1 MSFKTLSFIDLFKT
15 ENFIVEIPMLQR
27 DYAYGRESEKEK
39 RNEFLEKLKEY
50 LNSGVPNHQLDFIYG
65 TAEKSND
72 ETKLILL
79 DGQQRI
85 TTLFLLHWYLA
96 IINQKYDDFRNL
108 LLKNGK
114 SKFTYNIRK
123 SSEDFCTALVKLQK
137 SIKNPENKEVTK
149 LENEEKEYFEY
160 LNQENTQKNKK
171 TLSSKIR
178 DEKWFF
184 NHWNNDPTVINMLNM
199 LDDIAEKFPKEECN
213 GFYDKL
219 NQSGE
224 KSNITFNFLPLDEYK
239 LTDELYIKMNS
250 RGKPLTRFENLKSKI
265 LKLYDD
271 VKETGKYKSTLEKIN
286 KKENKNYA
294 SLRDYVGLMIDTRW
308 TDMFWNFG
316 LEIKNETKPSV
327 DDMFLSFISNLCVC
341 YNALNLIN
349 GTESKFS
356 MQRNSDE
363 EKEINS
369 LLESKNNIPYEKTIE
384 ILKKDDNKLLFD
396 LIDILNLLCEEK
408 EEKKW
413 KLKTYFDES
422 LYFFNEIEM
431 FKTIVNDYSVN
442 DRNYETKAIY
452 FGYTKYLLN
461 YKPEKNDKFFADW
474 MRFVYDV
481 CKNSYTLANAVS
493 TFSNALKGIDYLCDK
508 NIYNSLANLS
518 ENKKSIDKVVTLDKC
533 QLEEEVLKS
542 KLFTNTKWEEAIN
555 SALSDLRYFE
565 GQLSFEL
572 NICNITE
579 KDISNNSKINEF
591 SAIVKKLSSI
601 FDDKENGCSFD
612 TELVKALLSKGDYL
626 TTYRSSYSLFRNGNS
641 RDISWLRFHK
651 AEDQKEKIDKQH
663 YLAEVIEDADFDFN
677 KAKDS
682 LKKISSKRSE
692 SLPEWR
698 KALIDNL
705 EKFEE
710 NPDDFKLG
718 EDRLLRWNWANT
730 NHKNDNDD
738 DNWEIDLISKSYIT
752 SKHAELFSYEFYL
765 NHKDEEIKPFGK
777 PGYNYSKSENDEPF
791 MKYGKF
797 KYKNETYFLEI
808 HYADDKK
815 FSLRFM
821 NWNDKEQNAEKINNS
836 EIQTILKENK
846 FDENSNIFSK
856 LVDKDRIKVKDA
868 ILKIANKLEKLI

>member
-39 RNEFLEKLKEY
+39 RNEFLEKIKEY
-50 LNSGVPNHQLDFIYG
+50 LNSEELNHQLDFIYG
-65 TAEKSND
+65 TTEKFND

-96 IINQKYDDFRNL
+96 IINQRYDDFRNL

-123 SSEDFCTALVKLQK
+123 SSEDFCSALVKLQK
-137 SIKNPENKEVTK
+137 SIKNSENKEDAK
-149 LENEEKEYFEY
+149 LENEENDYFEY
-160 LNQENTQKNKK
+160 LKNKQK
-171 TLSSKIR
+171 LSSKIR

-199 LDDIAEKFPKEECN
+199 LDDIAEKFSKEECN

-224 KSNITFNFLPLDEYK
+224 KSYITFNFLPLDEYK

-250 RGKPLTRFENLKSKI
+250 RGKLLTRFENLKSKM

-271 VKETGKYKSTLEKIN
+271 VKETRKYKSMLEKIN
-286 KKENKNYA
+286 KKENKNYV

-308 TDMFWNFG
+308 QDMFWNFG
-316 LEIKNETKPSV
+316 LEIKNETNPSV

-349 GTESKFS
+349 STESKFS
-356 MQRNSDE
+356 MQRNSAE

-369 LLESKNNIPYEKTIE
+369 LLESKNNISYEKIVG
-384 ILKKDDNKLLFD
+384 ILKEDDNKLLFD

-422 LYFFNEIEM
+422 LYFFNETEM
-431 FKTIVNDYSVN
+431 FKTIVYDYSTN
-442 DRNYETKAIY
+442 DRNYEPRAIY
-452 FGYTKYLLN
+452 FGYIKYLIN
-461 YKPEKNDKFFADW
+461 YKPEKNDNFFADW

-508 NIYNSLANLS
+508 DIYNSLANLS
-518 ENKKSIDKVVTLDKC
+518 ENKKSIDNVVTLDKY
-533 QLEEEVLKS
+533 QLKEEVLKS
-542 KLFTNTKWEEAIN
+542 KLFTNTKWKKSIN

-572 NICNITE
+572 NVCNISE
-579 KDISNNSKINEF
+579 NDINNNSKIDEF
-591 SAIVKKLSSI
+591 SKTVKKLSSI
-601 FDDKENGCSFD
+601 FDEKENGCSFD
-612 TELVKALLSKGDYL
+612 AELVKALLSKGDYL
-626 TTYRSSYSLFRNGNS
+626 TLYRSSYSLYRNGNS

-651 AEDQKEKIDKQH
+651 AEEQKEKIDKQKC
-663 YLAEVIEDADFDFN
+663 LAEVIEDVDFDFS
-677 KAKDS
+677 KPKDS

-692 SLPEWR
+692 NLPEWR
-698 KALIDNL
+698 KVLIDNL

-710 NPDDFKLG
+710 NPDGFKLG

-730 NHKNDNDD
+730 NHKNDDGNY

-752 SKHAELFSYEFYL
+752 SRHVELFSYALYL
-765 NHKDEEIKPFGK
+765 NHKDEEVKPFGK
-777 PGYNYSKSENDEPF
+777 PKYNYSTTENDEPF
-791 MKYGKF
+791 MKYGEV
-797 KYKNETYFLEI
+797 KYKNETYFLEV
-808 HYADDKK
+808 HHADDKK
-815 FSLRFM
+815 FLLRFI
-821 NWNDKEQNAEKINNS
+821 NWNNEEQNAEKINNS

-846 FDENSNIFSK
+846 FDEHNNIFSK
-856 LVDKDRIKVKDA
+856 LVDKDKIMDA
-868 ILKIANKLEKLI
+868 ILNFAITLN